1 MKKFGIVGEG
11 HTDKIVI
18 EHILRGFFAEHDL
31 EDEIN
36 HLPES
41 DKGGWE
47 VICNYLTSKDFRSDV
62 SNHGTLILQI
72 DTDITTKP
80 EDSKKFGVFHQDEHG
95 NELSIG
101 ALIQQVKIKL
111 VEFINSGKSGFYN
124 LYADKIIFAISVHCT
139 DCWLAAY
146 YVEDIVIYD
155 CGEKL
160 RATKLPNNI
169 QFSKKRNSGCH
180 EKLSKPFLERENI
193 EITAQKSP
201 SFNSF
206 IQQLQTIQLPNNE

>member
-11 HTDKIVI
+11 YTDKIVI
-18 EHILRGFFAEHDL
+18 EHILRGFFAEHNL

-36 HLPES
+36 PLPES

-47 VICNYLTSKDFRSDV
+47 IICNYLSSKDFRTDV
-62 SNHGTLILQI
+62 SNHETLILQI

-80 EDSKKFGVFHQDEHG
+80 EDAEKFGVFHQDKHG
-95 NELSIG
+95 NELS
-101 ALIQQVKIKL
+101 ASTLIQQVKIKL
-111 VEFINSGKSGFYN
+111 IDFINSGKSGFYN

-155 CGEKL
+155 CDEKL
-160 RATKLPNNI
+160 RTTKLPSNI
-169 QFSKKRNSGCH
+169 QFSKKRKSGCH

-193 EITAQKSP
+193 EKSAQKSP

-206 IQQLQTIQLPNNE
+206 IQQ